1 MIIICDQDF
10 YRGCLVIVPVSQLHR
25 AECWFWYAAGS
36 IICGVVYLVESAMR
50 PSSGPLPQG
59 SSSSRQPPV
68 DANTLDNHD
77 GQDNS
82 GTDVDTWS
90 SSDRLDSSSEWIL
103 RDSPDIDV
111 TESKELDWGTEDW
124 INIGGRVSTLERFKS
139 LLLLTFLCLH
149 GWLGVLVLSHYCPEC
164 GIGYTFKPLEVTL
177 GKSN

>member
-1 MIIICDQDF
+1 
-10 YRGCLVIVPVSQLHR
+10 
-25 AECWFWYAAGS
+25 
-36 IICGVVYLVESAMR
+36 MR

-90 SSDRLDSSSEWIL
+90 STDRLDSSSEWIL

-111 TESKELDWGTEDW
+111 TESKELDWGTE
-124 INIGGRVSTLERFKS
+124 
-139 LLLLTFLCLH
+139 
-149 GWLGVLVLSHYCPEC
+149 
-164 GIGYTFKPLEVTL
+164 
-177 GKSN
+177 